1 MSIPP
6 DTLRAEVQRYRDR
19 GWQVTRLRP
28 GGKMAYEKD
37 WPNLIREADDFEPGE
52 NVGVRFGPQS
62 GGLVDVDLDYD
73 TARRLVACP
82 AFGLDHLVEFGRS
95 SLPAG
100 RRGHRLVVIPDAP
113 NRSRVFGLRSKRAVE
128 LLRPRGIG
136 LTVVEL
142 RGSNGSQTAF
152 PPSVIRAEDKPD
164 DPLVWTDPDAT
175 IPELGWTELNHRVG
189 RLAFCA
195 LAAALYPEDADV
207 RDPFCLA
214 VFGAL
219 IASGVDLDTADRMVA
234 EVARVAGD
242 ETVRSTAFDHGGEGV
257 AEFVALAGLQDIGH
271 LVRSWLGLQV
281 AEPDRNDAAPDR
293 ERDRDYVQGDVQ
305 SGVIDAETL
314 RRLLDPLDPE
324 DFADYESHRE
334 MLHAAHHA
342 TGGDKAARQV
352 FLDWCARHPE
362 FGSGKRNEHGRLW
375 SEVVGAMWD
384 RSSIVRDG
392 AARLNTIGTIL
403 GHLRDAGHGLLVAQ
417 VQREIGSAGDDFSD
431 DDLDPRWREDGPDP
445 EKPAPIDW
453 QAWFRENWTA
463 IGQRDIATIPPTPW
477 LTEGLLLYGDV
488 TTIGGRGGSGK
499 SLLAWQIVC
508 SVATGKPMAWWPA
521 PERPR
526 KVLVISGEDSV
537 DEIERRVSAACQS
550 MGISRADLGDNFL
563 VWNHR
568 SIRLALKDDK
578 TGKVTLTD
586 LWRGIRWAVEN
597 LGVGLIVLD
606 PLIKGSS
613 GFEESRNDHMDELYG
628 LVRDLLEG
636 YECAALTVD
645 HFSKGGSGGDQA
657 SIRGASAKVDAS
669 RVALTLTAM
678 TEEEFTR
685 IKPRRPREAYVLC
698 VDPKQNY
705 SKKTGGHW
713 LELVE
718 REVGNGEQRPSLD
731 WRNLGTVGEFFD
743 PLYWEHRNEFLRLV
757 AEGCVRE
764 DKETRPWSGSV
775 TGPRDVRLT
784 VAVAERFDLDEKQA
798 SELVAAFAAEGSI
811 RVVDW
816 EGPNRTTSKVWAL
829 NPDFQTEEDTET
841 EALRG

>member
-1 MSIPP
+1 MSNPP
-6 DTLRAEVQRYRDR
+6 DDLREAVQRYRDR

-37 WPNLIREADDFEPGE
+37 WPNLVREADDFQPGE

-73 TARRLVACP
+73 TARRLVGHP

-100 RRGHRLVVIPDAP
+100 RRGHRLVVVPDAP
-113 NRSRVFGLRSKRAVE
+113 NGSRVFGLRSKRAGE
-128 LLRPRGIG
+128 LLKPRGIG

-152 PPSVIRAEDKPD
+152 PPSVIRAEGKPD
-164 DPLVWTDPDAT
+164 DPLVWSDPDAM
-175 IPELGWTELNHRVG
+175 IPEMSWTELNHRVG

-195 LAAALYPEDADV
+195 FASALYPDATVDC
-207 RDPFCLA
+207 DPFCLA

-242 ETVRSTAFDHGGEGV
+242 DTVRDTAFNHGGEGLD
-257 AEFVALAGLQDIGH
+257 EFLDLTGLQDLGH
-271 LVRSWLGLQV
+271 TVRSWLGLQTV
-281 AEPDRNDAAPDR
+281 EPDASAPER
-293 ERDRDYVQGDVQ
+293 ERSGDHVQGDVTP
-305 SGVIDAETL
+305 GVIDAETL
-314 RRLLDPLDPE
+314 HRLLDPLAPE

-352 FLDWCARHPE
+352 FIEWAA
-362 FGSGKRNEHGRLW
+362 RNETYGPDKRDEHGKLW
-375 SEVVGAMWD
+375 SEVIAAMWD
-384 RSSIVRDG
+384 RARIDRDSG
-392 AARLNTIGTIL
+392 APVNTIGTIL

-417 VQREIGSAGDDFSD
+417 VRREIGSAGDDFSD
-431 DDLDPRWREDGPDP
+431 DDLDLQWLQDGPDR

-463 IGQRDIATIPPTPW
+463 IGQRDIAKIPPTPW

-508 SVATGKPMAWWPA
+508 SVATGRPLAWWPA

-537 DEIERRVSAACQS
+537 DEIERRVSAACQA

-568 SIRLALKDDK
+568 SIRLALKNDK
-578 TGKVTLTD
+578 TGKVTLTE
-586 LWRGIRWAVEN
+586 LWQGIRWAVEN

-628 LVRDLLEG
+628 IVRDLLEG
-636 YECAALTVD
+636 HECAALTVD
-645 HFSKGGSGGDQA
+645 HFAKAGTGGDQA

-685 IKPRRPREAYVLC
+685 IRPRRPREAYVLC

-705 SKKTGGHW
+705 AKKTGGHW

-718 REVGNGEQRPSLD
+718 REVGNGEQRPSLV

-743 PLYWEHRNEFLRLV
+743 PLYWEHRDEFLRLV

-764 DKETRPWSGSV
+764 DKETRPWSAAV
-775 TGPRDVRLT
+775 KGPRDVRLT
-784 VAVAERFDLDEKQA
+784 VAVAEQFDLDEKQA
-798 SELVAAFAAEGSI
+798 RELIAAFESEGSI
-811 RVVDW
+811 RAEDW
-816 EGPNRTTSKVWAL
+816 AGSDRTTSKVWVI
-829 NPDFQTEEDTET
+829 NPEFQTEEDVET
-841 EALRG
+841 EVIRA